1 MLCAQLRGDYDDDD
15 GATVRLDAGQTQS
28 AQWQLPAMVSNRS
41 SGNYSHDQG
50 LSASRSEDPSHLQQ
64 VLRQQLDYSDER
76 RAAGLSSHALQP
88 CQQQLRQ
95 QAVHQ
100 QGHCDDRHAL
110 RQSDNALQTHQQRHV
125 HWQDEFSGPQ
135 PQQTAE
141 LQLSSSPVQEQS
153 MTEDPFRASLAFP
166 VLTALANTQEMP
178 DATGTVG
185 CSNVASAANAMQL
198 SGAVSPCKHVQH
210 LNEETGQHEYTASG
224 LPHKMSRSA
233 RQVPQAE
240 FATPV
245 RAAVL
250 SSLGEQEFWEAA
262 RADLLDNAEAA
273 EHPIHARAVL
283 TPVHMP
289 ALASGRNMRH
299 SGITPLLGESLQL
312 SPFTA

>member
-1 MLCAQLRGDYDDDD
+1 MLCAQLREDYDDY
-15 GATVRLDAGQTQS
+15 GATVRFDAGQTQS
-28 AQWQLPAMVSNRS
+28 AQWQLPAVASNRS
-41 SGNYSHDQG
+41 SGNYSHDQE

-64 VLRQQLDYSDER
+64 VLRQQQDYSDER
-76 RAAGLSSHALQP
+76 RAADLASHALQP
-88 CQQQLRQ
+88 SQQQQPRQ

-125 HWQDEFSGPQ
+125 HWQDESSCAQ

-141 LQLSSSPVQEQS
+141 LQLSSSPVEKQS

-166 VLTALANTQEMP
+166 VLTDFASTQEMP
-178 DATGTVG
+178 DTIGTVG
-185 CSNVASAANAMQL
+185 CSNVASAGNAMQRG
-198 SGAVSPCKHVQH
+198 GAVSPCKHVQH
-210 LNEETGQHEYTASG
+210 LNEGTAQHEYTASG

-262 RADLLDNAEAA
+262 RADLLDTAEAA

-289 ALASGRNMRH
+289 ALASGWNMRH

-312 SPFTA
+312 PFTA